1 MDPCGVSRAVKLKN
15 LQIPDKMRDFPLTF
29 AEEQNIIKVITINYC
44 ALLHVFIMG
53 RGGTVLKRK
62 KKRVGLLTK
71 IFIAVFAIYA
81 AVTLV
86 NLQIRINAVAAE
98 QEALQ
103 SRLEAQKLVCAE
115 LSDAISKGDNE
126 DYIAKVARESLGYV
140 YPGEQVFIDTS
151 SK

>member
-1 MDPCGVSRAVKLKN
+1 M
-15 LQIPDKMRDFPLTF
+15 
-29 AEEQNIIKVITINYC
+29 
-44 ALLHVFIMG
+44 
-53 RGGTVLKRK
+53 KRK

-71 IFIAVFAIYA
+71 IFIAVFAVYA

-86 NLQIRINAVAAE
+86 NLQIRINAAAAE

-115 LSDAISKGDNE
+115 LNDAIAEGDNE

-140 YPGEQVFIDTS
+140 FPGEQVFVDIS